1 MQTNIQRIRKRD
13 GTVVGFDQAK
23 ITSAIFKAAQSVG
36 GKDRKIAQQLS
47 DRVVEEIEKLG
58 KTAPSVEEIQDIVE
72 KVLIEQGHAS
82 TAKAY
87 ILYRQQRAEIRKEK
101 QLVLEKEE
109 IDEVDKRFD
118 VNALRVLKARY
129 LRKDATGKLT
139 ETPKQLFT
147 RVAVHAALPDLFY
160 DKRVFDIESRQPV
173 NEAESFSP
181 VANEDKYSIGN
192 YTLSRYHLEALKRMY
207 DRFNDNKQMCVSWS
221 KFFDMIK
228 KGDFNNYEKNV
239 DELYNLMTRK
249 LFMPNTPAIANF
261 GNPLG
266 MGSACF
272 HPNQPIMTADGPREI
287 RNIHVGDF
295 VLTHKGRFRRVEKVY
310 IRNTNSLYKVSCSK
324 LPKPSMLVTEEHPI
338 LSYKNNRIQWI
349 QLNML
354 NEGDYVALS
363 YPKEIEDT
371 EEIKISNIVK
381 GVTVNEKDE
390 CSYEYKGGKFN
401 AFVHTTKPVKNNIA
415 VDYELMKLFGYY
427 LSEGSIHEESYLYK
441 GKKKTSA
448 NLYFSFFRN
457 LFFIRM
463 NTIPF
468 FVSICL

>member
-1 MQTNIQRIRKRD
+1 MTTKISKIKKRD
-13 GTVVGFDQAK
+13 GRIADFDQSK
-23 ITSAIFKAAQSVG
+23 ITEAIFKAAKAVG
-36 GKDRKIAQQLS
+36 GKDRKLTRQLS
-47 DRVVEEIEKLG
+47 DKVVADMEKLG
-58 KTAPSVEEIQDIVE
+58 KEMPSVEEIQDIVE
-72 KVLIEQGHAS
+72 KVLIEEGHAA

-87 ILYRQQRAEIRKEK
+87 ILYRQQRAELRKEK
-101 QLVLEKEE
+101 QLVLEKED
-109 IDEVDKRFD
+109 IDGVDKRFD

-272 HPNQPIMTADGPREI
+272 VLDVPDSIEGIMETLKSTA
-287 RNIHVGDF
+287 
-295 VLTHKGRFRRVEKVY
+295 
-310 IRNTNSLYKVSCSK
+310 
-324 LPKPSMLVTEEHPI
+324 
-338 LSYKNNRIQWI
+338 
-349 QLNML
+349 
-354 NEGDYVALS
+354 
-363 YPKEIEDT
+363 
-371 EEIKISNIVK
+371 
-381 GVTVNEKDE
+381 
-390 CSYEYKGGKFN
+390 
-401 AFVHTTKPVKNNIA
+401 
-415 VDYELMKLFGYY
+415 
-427 LSEGSIHEESYLYK
+427 
-441 GKKKTSA
+441 
-448 NLYFSFFRN
+448 
-457 LFFIRM
+457 
-463 NTIPF
+463 
-468 FVSICL
+468 